1 MDQEIQK
8 AQLSQLLVQLRA
20 EPKTAEVIFDEY
32 QELWRTLNFS
42 QAQVGLWLASLRVEV
57 DNEINY
63 PGAGYNVTPDISSHL
78 IELLQKAGGRM
89 PLVQVLKKLPAGV
102 VTSEQQIRKLV
113 QQHSQLQVK
122 GPFLVLEN

>member
-8 AQLSQLLVQLRA
+8 AKLNQLLVQLRA
-20 EPKTAEVIFDEY
+20 QPKTAKVIFDEH

-42 QAQVGLWLASLRVEV
+42 QAQVGLWLASLRV

-63 PGAGYNVTPDISSHL
+63 PGADYNVTPDISSYL

-89 PLVQVLKKLPAGV
+89 PLPQVLKKLPAGV

>member
-8 AQLSQLLVQLRA
+8 AKLSQLLVQLRA
-20 EPKTAEVIFDEY
+20 QPKTAEVIFDEH

-42 QAQVGLWLASLRVEV
+42 QTQVRLWLASLQLG
-57 DNEINY
+57 NESKY
-63 PGAGYNVTPDISSHL
+63 PGADYNVTPDISSHL

-102 VTSEQQIRKLV
+102 VTSEQQIRKWV

>member
-1 MDQEIQK
+1 M
-8 AQLSQLLVQLRA
+8 QLRA
-20 EPKTAEVIFDEY
+20 QTKTAEGIFDEH

-42 QAQVGLWLASLRVEV
+42 QAQVGLWLASLQLG
-57 DNEINY
+57 NESKC
-63 PGAGYNVTPDISSHL
+63 PGADYNVTPDISLHL
-78 IELLQKAGGRM
+78 IELLQKAGGRL
-89 PLVQVLKKLPAGV
+89 PLAQVLKKLPVGV

>member
-1 MDQEIQK
+1 MEQEIQK
-8 AQLSQLLVQLRA
+8 AKLSQLLVQLRA
-20 EPKTAEVIFDEY
+20 EPKTAEVIFDEQ
-32 QELWRTLNFS
+32 QELWRALNFS
-42 QAQVGLWLASLRVEV
+42 QAQVRLWLASLRV

-63 PGAGYNVTPDISSHL
+63 PGADYNVTSDISSHL

-89 PLVQVLKKLPAGV
+89 PLAQVMKKLPAGV

>member
-8 AQLSQLLVQLRA
+8 AKLSQLLVQLRA

-32 QELWRTLNFS
+32 QELWHTLNFS
-42 QAQVGLWLASLRVEV
+42 QAQVGLWLASLRV

-63 PGAGYNVTPDISSHL
+63 PGADYKVKPDIASHL

-89 PLVQVLKKLPAGV
+89 PLAQVLKKLPAGV

>member
-8 AQLSQLLVQLRA
+8 IKLNQLLVQLRA
-20 EPKTAEVIFDEY
+20 EPKTAEVIFDEH

-42 QAQVGLWLASLRVEV
+42 QAQVGLWLASLRV

-63 PGAGYNVTPDISSHL
+63 PGADYNVKPDISSYL

-89 PLVQVLKKLPAGV
+89 PLAQVLKKLPAGV

-113 QQHSQLQVK
+113 QQHNQLKVK

>member
-8 AQLSQLLVQLRA
+8 AKLNQLLVQLRA
-20 EPKTAEVIFDEY
+20 QPKTAEVIFDEH

-42 QAQVGLWLASLRVEV
+42 QAQVGLWLASLRV

-63 PGAGYNVTPDISSHL
+63 PGADYNVTPDISSHL

-89 PLVQVLKKLPAGV
+89 PLAQVLKKLPAGV

-122 GPFLVLEN
+122 GPFLVLQN